1 MRRTIAWFARIA
13 MSRDSP
19 AATTVEELLVDTGW
33 IVAGLLAFVIIAMIA
48 WYVVAMFRFTFRG

>member
-1 MRRTIAWFARIA
+1 MN
-13 MSRDSP
+13 
-19 AATTVEELLVDTGW
+19 TGW

>member
-1 MRRTIAWFARIA
+1 MARLAHGAGGSSYRARQGKIRERL
-13 MSRDSP
+13 M
-19 AATTVEELLVDTGW
+19 DTGW